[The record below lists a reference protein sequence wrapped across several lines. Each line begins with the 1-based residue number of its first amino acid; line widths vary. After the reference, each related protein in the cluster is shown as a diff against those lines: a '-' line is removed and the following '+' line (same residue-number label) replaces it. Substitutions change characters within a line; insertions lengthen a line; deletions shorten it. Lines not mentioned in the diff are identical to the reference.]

1 MEKIE
6 FAVSG
11 SFEQL
16 SQFKE
21 EAEKLGWKYLD
32 DSFTKEEYELYPLL
46 YFCDEQAWL
55 SSSDN
60 ILNRFALSDVSDS
73 VIIFDLDTNKGQ
85 ALTAIKHSLKKDTK
99 LEEFVDFLVD
109 KYTIEDGDLINDE
122 NRVESKEEVIKAF
135 TMVGQTKVV

>member
-85 ALTAIKHSLKKDTK
+85 ALTAIKHSLKMDTK